1 MDSRSFPSSISRQ
14 SAARQIMAR
23 YTTMDIAPTTHPS
36 VTGTVNATPKVAVV
50 IGSDSDAPVMRET
63 LDVLAEFEVPTEFR
77 VLSAHRTPDDTAAF
91 GREAADRGIQ
101 VIVAAAGGAAHLAG
115 VIAAMTTLPVIGVPM
130 AQSAL
135 GGIDSLLSTVQMP
148 GGIPVA
154 TVAIGGA
161 RNAALLAL
169 GILALSDKRLET
181 VLTAYQDSLAAQTRG
196 KDAALRSTVS
206 QSGNNDSLVAR

>member
-1 MDSRSFPSSISRQ
+1 
-14 SAARQIMAR
+14 
-23 YTTMDIAPTTHPS
+23 MDIAPTTHPS
-36 VTGTVNATPKVAVV
+36 VTSTVHASPKVAVV
-50 IGSDSDAPVMRET
+50 LGSDSDASVMRET
-63 LDVLAEFEVPTEFR
+63 LDVLAEFEVPAEFR

-130 AQSAL
+130 AHSAL

-169 GILALSDKRLET
+169 RILALSDKRLET
-181 VLTAYQDSLAAQTRG
+181 VLTAYQDSLAAQTRE
-196 KDAALRSTVS
+196 KDAALRSTMS
-206 QSGNNDSLVAR
+206 PSGNNDSLAAR

>member
-169 GILALSDKRLET
+169 RILALSDKRLEAA
-181 VLTAYQDSLAAQTRG
+181 LTAYQDSLAAQTRG